1 MKETTSLLEVMPFLN
16 PLRQLKEQ
24 LNVLTWQFN
33 HIERESYKLLKFI
46 INPIYIRAVPPATGS
61 NLSPF
66 PSHFSFLHSQPSKGR
81 EDGQA
86 FLITLFLLGKFAMSL
101 PGGSA
106 NKESAC
112 QWRRCGRSCGFDP
125 WVWKIPWRGKWQ
137 PTPVFLPGKSQGQRS
152 QES

>member
-1 MKETTSLLEVMPFLN
+1 MFLHDS
-16 PLRQLKEQ
+16 
-24 LNVLTWQFN
+24 FN

-112 QWRRCGRSCGFDP
+112 QWRRCGRICGFDP

-152 QES
+152 LVGYSPGGPKELDTTEGT